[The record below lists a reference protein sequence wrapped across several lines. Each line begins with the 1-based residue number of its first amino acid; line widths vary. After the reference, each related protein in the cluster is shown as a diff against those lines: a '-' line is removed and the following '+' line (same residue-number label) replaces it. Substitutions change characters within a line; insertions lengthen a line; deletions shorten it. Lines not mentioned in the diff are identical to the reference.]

1 MDLLKAIEKDVL
13 KQKEEETLN
22 QFSTVAEFREF
33 ILASHP
39 TADVSVTLCM
49 CCLQSE
55 RLRGGHGTRVTLVD
69 AAQREVFE
77 PTANALADLTP
88 LKRKPYL
95 VQVTVW
101 DAKPTKCVNGKRNIE
116 FEPGAVYKF
125 SHADGVGFYA
135 DIAKGSVQ
143 YELGN
148 KYKIFEIEP
157 PLKKRKVTCE
167 TSPHQLKTKAKEAED
182 TTSVMSAIPADSDV
196 VMASESKCEENHPT
210 VAKRSKRHG

>member
-1 MDLLKAIEKDVL
+1 MNLLEAIKNDVL

-39 TADVSVTLCM
+39 TADVS
-49 CCLQSE
+49 
-55 RLRGGHGTRVTLVD
+55 
-69 AAQREVFE
+69 

-101 DAKPTKCVNGKRNIE
+101 DAKPTKCVNGKRNIK

-143 YELGN
+143 YEVGN
-148 KYKIFEIEP
+148 KYKIFEVEP
-157 PLKKRKVTCE
+157 PLKKRK
-167 TSPHQLKTKAKEAED
+167 SK
-182 TTSVMSAIPADSDV
+182 
-196 VMASESKCEENHPT
+196 SEESHPT
-210 VAKRSKRHG
+210 VAKRSKRHT

>member
-1 MDLLKAIEKDVL
+1 MNLLEAIKNDVL

-39 TADVSVTLCM
+39 TAD
-49 CCLQSE
+49 
-55 RLRGGHGTRVTLVD
+55 
-69 AAQREVFE
+69 

-95 VQVTVW
+95 VQVT
-101 DAKPTKCVNGKRNIE
+101 

-148 KYKIFEIEP
+148 KYKIFEVEP
-157 PLKKRKVTCE
+157 PLKKRKVA
-167 TSPHQLKTKAKEAED
+167 L
-182 TTSVMSAIPADSDV
+182 
-196 VMASESKCEENHPT
+196 
-210 VAKRSKRHG
+210 AKRSKRHT